1 MTALR
6 IVVLVGSLRRDSLNR
21 RLARG
26 LETVAPTGTAFTH
39 LDIGDLPLYNEDD
52 GPLNRVEDLKQ
63 TVRAADGLLFVS
75 PEYNRSIPGVLKNA
89 IDHLSRPMR
98 ENAWAGKPAGVIG
111 LSPGRLGTSMMQ
123 QHLRN
128 VLAVLDVR
136 VMASPE
142 AYVSGGEA
150 IFAEDG
156 GFSADHRDFLQ
167 RWMDA
172 YLGWVRQLSR
182 RA

>member
-1 MTALR
+1 M
-6 IVVLVGSLRRDSLNR
+6 VGSLRRDSLNR
-21 RLARG
+21 RLAHG
-26 LETVAPTGTAFTH
+26 LETLAPDGTVFTQ

-52 GPLNRVEDLKQ
+52 GPLNRVEDLKR

-75 PEYNRSIPGVLKNA
+75 PEYNRSIPGPLKNA
-89 IDHLSRPMR
+89 IDHLSRPMKDS
-98 ENAWAGKPAGVIG
+98 AWAGKPAGVIG
-111 LSPGRLGTSMMQ
+111 ISPGRLGTAMMQ

-142 AYVSGGEA
+142 AYIAGGETN
-150 IFAEDG
+150 FSDG
-156 GFSADHRDFLQ
+156 GGFNPDSRDFLQ

-172 YLGWVRQLSR
+172 YLAWVKRLSMI
-182 RA
+182 